1 MFESK
6 KTKKQIKK
14 ENHQELCL
22 RRYFE
27 IKKEYLRIEKLIIDD
42 FQKYSLN
49 HILQYK
55 KILEEH
61 YQDLKFLIKTLK
73 KYHKIKIDIQEK
85 K

>member
-49 HILQYK
+49 HIFIIPQNV
-55 KILEEH
+55 
-61 YQDLKFLIKTLK
+61 KTTFSKSLFS
-73 KYHKIKIDIQEK
+73 
-85 K
+85 

>member
-49 HILQYK
+49 HILQ
-55 KILEEH
+55 
-61 YQDLKFLIKTLK
+61 
-73 KYHKIKIDIQEK
+73 
-85 K
+85 